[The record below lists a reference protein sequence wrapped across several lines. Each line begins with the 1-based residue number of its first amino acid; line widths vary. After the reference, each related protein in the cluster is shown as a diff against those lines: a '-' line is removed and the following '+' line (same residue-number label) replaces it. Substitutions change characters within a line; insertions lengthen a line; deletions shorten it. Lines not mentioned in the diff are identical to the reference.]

1 MAGLIQQK
9 MNPSAADE
17 QMEQEPVE
25 GTGPDGSA
33 QHEGMEGDAPEAND
47 SSPSGEEGGE
57 PGEDNPAYQA
67 AMQFAME
74 ALYGNKAAKGVAEA
88 LKAAQDPLEGLANTA
103 YEMVSIID
111 EKTNGEV
118 PDELLVLL
126 ATNVL
131 EEVAEIGEAAGLDIT
146 PATVASALKMMI
158 LRFLGEQGV
167 DTTQLEQAMG
177 QINPDEFNKLAM
189 QERGGE
195 QTEEEVPV

>member
-1 MAGLIQQK
+1 MAGLIQNQ
-9 MNPSAADE
+9 MAPAGAPETDVDDAMGGVGAGGE
-17 QMEQEPVE
+17 QVAEEQE
-25 GTGPDGSA
+25 A
-33 QHEGMEGDAPEAND
+33 EA
-47 SSPSGEEGGE
+47 
-57 PGEDNPAYQA
+57 GEDNPAYQA
-67 AMQFAME
+67 AMEFAME

-88 LKAAQDPLEGLANTA
+88 LRTAQDPVEGLANTA

-131 EEVAEIGEAAGLDIT
+131 EEIAEIAEAAGLDVS
-146 PATVASALKMMI
+146 PATVAAALKQMI

-177 QINPDEFNKLAM
+177 QVNPEEFNRAAM
-189 QERGGE
+189 EADSE